1 MIVWRDVSQR
11 DAPGKLHITGG
22 SSCLPHRC
30 DISATLTV
38 KSLIESP
45 YRARKGLQIFPFSL
59 PFHLTLDRQE
69 VGKQTNNNNNNKTKR
84 I

>member
-45 YRARKGLQIFPFSL
+45 YRARNGLQIFPFSL

-69 VGKQTNNNNNNKTKR
+69 VGKQTNNNNNKTKR